1 MDNHNEK
8 NTEWIIAGNPDK
20 YDVVGAFRELG
31 TIDWTQSSNIN
42 VGDIVYIYVSNTVR
56 AIRFK
61 CKVNVVN
68 KVTPTIDDSKFNISG
83 DFDGT
88 KGRYMEL
95 EVLKEF
101 STDLFGKNALE
112 LHGFKSPMGPMRV
125 PAEVKE
131 YLDIVQQLLNAKEM
145 DPDSH
150 DATYEL
156 LREVVKS
163 YKKVGDLAQCD
174 YKDLNLVYL
183 ICVGTW
189 KQRLD
194 AKKKTVRES
203 HLPDDEKKRLEDLL
217 DTVWIRAQNGE
228 YTNNEGNDTNFGM
241 FGTGFY
247 TFQGKTDDKSPRDFI
262 QMCIDIMDMDDDDE
276 IFDRC
281 GQTLNNNFHGM
292 RAASASM
299 VLHCLKPMTFPIFN
313 SNMGADNIYVYF
325 NTGIKKKTEIYEYIN
340 NVKIVKAFRDQHF
353 KVKNYR
359 IFDMAAWNIGKAR
372 SHTNI
377 DYLGVLDYLDNNR
390 ELPYKNPET
399 AGLDALKKERLLGI
413 KARGQA
419 AVAEMKKMA
428 ELCKEKYGLDRCEP
442 MAWLDGSNT
451 KTRKYLWAQLKY
463 SKYANNPISIS
474 IFAEISPQLN
484 KARYRFSLEIKNDG
498 TDKKQMEMYHSY
510 LDMPLQPESSL
521 VYVVGSNEL
530 GKPDTVE
537 ETADEIKNKIQNGTY
552 KKVQICRVEE
562 WTSDTTNDYMENTM
576 LEAVGELIPY
586 YKHVIGDEEIEYY
599 PNISE
604 YDPGITAEEYERIL
618 SDENIVKCAWLDT
631 LHYLYLMGGIGTC
644 KQIAN
649 KYGNGA
655 AHYNTD
661 AINVAKAVHKETNCP
676 LCARD
681 TGENQYWPV
690 LFYGRDLADS
700 ADGVFSYKMREPL
713 MEAIKALEERGVFQ
727 EMKEANKEFDKNLI
741 LYGPPGTGKTYNSA
755 TYAVAIC
762 DGKSVDELTD
772 YDAVMTRY
780 NELKKAG
787 RIAFTTFHQSY
798 GYEEFIEGIKPII
811 DENKQDIG
819 YTIESGVFKEFCE
832 NAKSIVR
839 TKNGDSIDAGA
850 RIWKLTIMNGDLNQ
864 VKQECFEE
872 NNVRMG
878 FDIDSD
884 EARSFVEDVRLGDI
898 ILSFKTRKTIDG
910 IAIVTDEAAVLQDKS
925 MYKTARAV
933 KWLAKNIDEDITD
946 INNSKLLHR
955 MTFAKVPNMNV
966 KDVIKLAEKV
976 NPGLESTV
984 IEENTEP
991 HVFIIDEINRGNI
1004 SKIFGELITL
1014 IESTKRA
1021 GMSESASAI
1030 LPYSGDEFS
1039 VPSNVYILGTM
1050 NTADRSIALM
1060 DTALRRRFQFIE
1072 MMPDSDVLRKI
1083 HADKV
1088 EDLDVAAVLDKINE
1102 RITFLYDREHTIGH
1116 AFFTGLKDDATLAK
1130 LQSIFEKSV
1139 IPLLQEYFYEDYQK
1153 IQLVLGDNAK
1163 TDDNLKFI
1171 VDEKVVAKNI
1181 FKGNVEDVIDLPEK
1195 RYSINKAAF
1204 GNINSYKEIL

>member
-1 MDNHNEK
+1 MICLK
-8 NTEWIIAGNPDK
+8 QTKVTEWIISGNPEQ
-20 YDVVGAFRELG
+20 YNVVDAFHNLHRV
-31 TIDWTQSSNIN
+31 DWAQKANMTA
-42 VGDIVYIYVSNTVR
+42 GDIVYIYVSGNVK
-56 AIRFK
+56 AIKFK
-61 CKVNVVN
+61 CRVN
-68 KVTPTIDDSKFNISG
+68 KADLDEPDIDDGEYDLSG
-83 DFDGT
+83 QFDGT
-88 KGRYMEL
+88 AGRYMEL
-95 EVLKEF
+95 ELIEEYVGDEY
-101 STDLFGKNALE
+101 SREE
-112 LHGFKSPMGPMRV
+112 LMKHGFRSPQGPIRMPESVKQYLESIGGFEHRYPV
-125 PAEVKE
+125 NTAVWIATALFAAEVFDSNPTCSKTDM
-131 YLDIVQQLLNAKEM
+131 YFKQTVIVQRAQKMTEGSVANARCSQWCCADNDNSSNNYLRGDSEEDSSLRRLSLLDEFPEKTHPEGLNM
-145 DPDSH
+145 SD
-150 DATYEL
+150 EL
-156 LREVVKS
+156 TMNGNKMTMEELF
-163 YKKVGDLAQCD
+163 YF
-174 YKDLNLVYL
+174 
-183 ICVGTW
+183 
-189 KQRLD
+189 
-194 AKKKTVRES
+194 VREQY
-203 HLPDDEKKRLEDLL
+203 P
-217 DTVWIRAQNGE
+217 TII
-228 YTNNEGNDTNFGM
+228 GNDS
-241 FGTGFY
+241 
-247 TFQGKTDDKSPRDFI
+247 K
-262 QMCIDIMDMDDDDE
+262 
-276 IFDRC
+276 
-281 GQTLNNNFHGM
+281 
-292 RAASASM
+292 
-299 VLHCLKPMTFPIFN
+299 
-313 SNMGADNIYVYF
+313 
-325 NTGIKKKTEIYEYIN
+325 
-340 NVKIVKAFRDQHF
+340 
-353 KVKNYR
+353 
-359 IFDMAAWNIGKAR
+359 
-372 SHTNI
+372 I
-377 DYLGVLDYLDNNR
+377 DYIGVLDYLRDNTDV
-390 ELPYKNPET
+390 PYSKPD
-399 AGLDALKKERLLGI
+399 APGLAAEEVSRLLEV
-413 KARGQA
+413 KKKGQNA
-419 AVAEMKKMA
+419 IAELKKMA
-428 ELCKEKYGLDRCEP
+428 EAFAVRFKLEKC
-442 MAWLDGSNT
+442 MSMSWLDGSNT
-451 KTRKYLWAQLKY
+451 KTRRYLWAPLKY
-463 SKYANNPISIS
+463 GKYADNPVSVS
-474 IFAEISPQLN
+474 VFVEKRNSDTY
-484 KARYRFSLEIKNDG
+484 YRVSLEIKNDCD
-498 TDKKQMEMYHSY
+498 DKDIMKQYHSH
-510 LDMPLQPESSL
+510 LDIPLNVVAGL
-521 VYVVGSNEL
+521 VYVSGSNKW
-530 GKPDTVE
+530 GTPDILNKTQ
-537 ETADEIKNKIQNGTY
+537 DEIKQEVESGKL
-552 KKVQICRVEE
+552 KKMQICKYIDRKPDE
-562 WTSDTTNDYMENTM
+562 TNAYYHTEITKAIAAI
-576 LEAVGELIPY
+576 LPY
-586 YKHVIGDEEIEYY
+586 YEHVLGIEKIEYY
-599 PNISE
+599 PSLAE

-618 SDENIVKCAWLDT
+618 GDENIVKSAWLDT

-655 AHYNTD
+655 AHYNTN

-819 YTIESGVFKEFCE
+819 YTIEAGVFKEFCE

-839 TKNGDSIDAGA
+839 TKNSDSIDAGA

-878 FDIDSD
+878 FDMDSD
-884 EARSFVEDVRLGDI
+884 EARSFVEDVKLGDI

-910 IAIVTDEAAVLQDKS
+910 IAIVTDEAVELQDKR

-946 INNSKLLHR
+946 INNGKLLHR

-991 HVFIIDEINRGNI
+991 QVFIIDEINRGNI

-1014 IESTKRA
+1014 IENTKRT
-1021 GMSESASAI
+1021 GMSEAASAI

-1088 EDLDVAAVLDKINE
+1088 EDLDVAAMLDKINE

-1116 AFFTGLKDDATLAK
+1116 ALFTGLRVDASIDK
-1130 LQSIFEKSV
+1130 LKSIFEKSV

-1163 TDDNLKFI
+1163 SDDSLKFI
-1171 VDEKVVAKNI
+1171 LDEKVVAKNI

-1195 RYSINKAAF
+1195 KYSINSKAF
-1204 GNINSYKEIL
+1204 ENINSYKEIL

>member
-1 MDNHNEK
+1 MICLK
-8 NTEWIIAGNPDK
+8 QTKVTEWIISGNPEQ
-20 YDVVGAFRELG
+20 YNVVDAFHNLHRV
-31 TIDWTQSSNIN
+31 DWTQKANMTA
-42 VGDIVYIYVSNTVR
+42 GDIVYIYVSGNVK
-56 AIRFK
+56 AIKFK
-61 CKVNVVN
+61 CRVN
-68 KVTPTIDDSKFNISG
+68 KADLDEPDIDDREYDLSG
-83 DFDGT
+83 QFDGT
-88 KGRYMEL
+88 AGRYMEL
-95 EVLKEF
+95 ELIEEYEGDEY
-101 STDLFGKNALE
+101 SREE
-112 LHGFKSPMGPMRV
+112 LMKHGFRSPQGPIRMPESVKQYLESIGGVEHRYPV
-125 PAEVKE
+125 NTAVWIATALLAAEVFDSNPTCSKTDM
-131 YLDIVQQLLNAKEM
+131 YFKQTVIVQRAQKMTEGSVVNARCSQWCCADNNNSSNNYLRGDSEEDSSLRRLSLLDEFPEKTHPEGLNM
-145 DPDSH
+145 SD
-150 DATYEL
+150 EL
-156 LREVVKS
+156 TMNGNKMTMEELF
-163 YKKVGDLAQCD
+163 YF
-174 YKDLNLVYL
+174 
-183 ICVGTW
+183 
-189 KQRLD
+189 
-194 AKKKTVRES
+194 VREQY
-203 HLPDDEKKRLEDLL
+203 P
-217 DTVWIRAQNGE
+217 TII
-228 YTNNEGNDTNFGM
+228 GNDS
-241 FGTGFY
+241 
-247 TFQGKTDDKSPRDFI
+247 K
-262 QMCIDIMDMDDDDE
+262 
-276 IFDRC
+276 
-281 GQTLNNNFHGM
+281 
-292 RAASASM
+292 
-299 VLHCLKPMTFPIFN
+299 
-313 SNMGADNIYVYF
+313 
-325 NTGIKKKTEIYEYIN
+325 
-340 NVKIVKAFRDQHF
+340 
-353 KVKNYR
+353 
-359 IFDMAAWNIGKAR
+359 
-372 SHTNI
+372 I
-377 DYLGVLDYLDNNR
+377 DYIGVLDYLRDNTDV
-390 ELPYKNPET
+390 PYSKPD
-399 AGLDALKKERLLGI
+399 APGLAAEEVSRLLEV
-413 KARGQA
+413 KKKGQNA
-419 AVAEMKKMA
+419 IAELKKMA
-428 ELCKEKYGLDRCEP
+428 EAFAVRFKLEKC
-442 MAWLDGSNT
+442 MSMSWLDGSNT
-451 KTRKYLWAQLKY
+451 KTRRYLWAPLKY
-463 SKYANNPISIS
+463 GKYADNPVSVS
-474 IFAEISPQLN
+474 VFVEKRNSDTC
-484 KARYRFSLEIKNDG
+484 YRVSLEIKNDG
-498 TDKKQMEMYHSY
+498 ADKDIMKQYHSH
-510 LDMPLQPESSL
+510 LDIPLNVAAGL
-521 VYVVGSNEL
+521 VYVSGSNEW
-530 GKPDTVE
+530 GTPDILNKTK
-537 ETADEIKNKIQNGTY
+537 DEIKQEVESGKL
-552 KKVQICRVEE
+552 KKVQICKYIDRKPDE
-562 WTSDTTNDYMENTM
+562 TNAYYHTEITKAIAAI
-576 LEAVGELIPY
+576 LPY
-586 YKHVIGDEEIEYY
+586 YEHVLGIEKIEYY
-599 PNISE
+599 PSLAE

-618 SDENIVKCAWLDT
+618 GDENIVKSAWLDT

-655 AHYNTD
+655 AHYNTN

-864 VKQECFEE
+864 VKQKCFEE

-884 EARSFVEDVRLGDI
+884 EARSFVEDVKLGDI

-910 IAIVTDEAAVLQDKS
+910 IAIVTDEAAELQDKS

-946 INNSKLLHR
+946 INNGKLLHR

-984 IEENTEP
+984 IEENKEP

-1116 AFFTGLKDDATLAK
+1116 AFFTGLRDEASLAK

-1153 IQLVLGDNAK
+1153 IQFVLGDNAK
-1163 TDDNLKFI
+1163 SDDSLKFI
-1171 VDEKVVAKNI
+1171 LDEKVVAKNI

-1195 RYSINKAAF
+1195 RYSINKVAF
-1204 GNINSYKEIL
+1204 SNINSYKEIL

>member
-1 MDNHNEK
+1 MTSKEIVDAVISYVRDENAKYAILIDGTWGSGKTYLYENYLVDAIDSVEVGKNERK
-8 NTEWIIAGNPDK
+8 QN
-20 YDVVGAFRELG
+20 
-31 TIDWTQSSNIN
+31 
-42 VGDIVYIYVSNTVR
+42 VYISLYGISSIDSLAKQLITNYLIYVKGNG
-56 AIRFK
+56 
-61 CKVNVVN
+61 N
-68 KVTPTIDDSKFNISG
+68 KLVK
-83 DFDGT
+83 
-88 KGRYMEL
+88 KG
-95 EVLKEF
+95 LKPLAGIIGIASSAF
-101 STDLFGKNALE
+101 SFSIGPISTDLSNVFEKIEGSIDVKDMVICFDDLERCTIPINEFFGFVNNLIE
-112 LHGFKSPMGPMRV
+112 HC
-125 PAEVKE
+125 
-131 YLDIVQQLLNAKEM
+131 NC
-145 DPDSH
+145 
-150 DATYEL
+150 
-156 LREVVKS
+156 
-163 YKKVGDLAQCD
+163 KVIILA
-174 YKDLNLVYL
+174 
-183 ICVGTW
+183 
-189 KQRLD
+189 
-194 AKKKTVRES
+194 
-203 HLPDDEKKRLEDLL
+203 DEK
-217 DTVWIRAQNGE
+217 
-228 YTNNEGNDTNFGM
+228 
-241 FGTGFY
+241 
-247 TFQGKTDDKSPRDFI
+247 
-262 QMCIDIMDMDDDDE
+262 
-276 IFDRC
+276 
-281 GQTLNNNFHGM
+281 
-292 RAASASM
+292 
-299 VLHCLKPMTFPIFN
+299 
-313 SNMGADNIYVYF
+313 
-325 NTGIKKKTEIYEYIN
+325 
-340 NVKIVKAFRDQHF
+340 
-353 KVKNYR
+353 
-359 IFDMAAWNIGKAR
+359 NIGKIYAN
-372 SHTNI
+372 TNI
-377 DYLGVLDYLDNNR
+377 EEKYLTVISGNRKVVEYIGDGKNIKTKNKGLGKDTNGEITVEEVKKLNEMLYSENYL
-390 ELPYKNPET
+390 YKDIKEKVIGKTMLYYP
-399 AGLDALKKERLLGI
+399 ALKDVIKEVICGNEKSKGIIQEGQYNTDVPYSKPDAPGLAAEEVSRLLEV
-413 KARGQA
+413 KKKGQNA
-419 AVAEMKKMA
+419 IAELKKMA
-428 ELCKEKYGLDRCEP
+428 EAFAVRFKLEKC
-442 MAWLDGSNT
+442 MSMSWLDGSNT
-451 KTRKYLWAQLKY
+451 KTRRYLWAPLKY
-463 SKYANNPISIS
+463 GKYADNPVSVS
-474 IFAEISPQLN
+474 VFVEKRNSDTC
-484 KARYRFSLEIKNDG
+484 YRVSLEIKNDG
-498 TDKKQMEMYHSY
+498 DDKDIMKQYHSH
-510 LDMPLQPESSL
+510 LDIPLNVAAGL
-521 VYVVGSNEL
+521 VYVSVSGSNEW
-530 GKPDTVE
+530 GTPDILNKTQ
-537 ETADEIKNKIQNGTY
+537 DEIKQEVESGKL
-552 KKVQICRVEE
+552 KKVQICKYIDRKPDE
-562 WTSDTTNDYMENTM
+562 TNAYYHTEITKAIAAI
-576 LEAVGELIPY
+576 LPY
-586 YKHVIGDEEIEYY
+586 YDHVLGIEKIEYY
-599 PNISE
+599 PSLAE

-618 SDENIVKCAWLDT
+618 GDENIVKSAWLDT

-655 AHYNTD
+655 AHYNTN

-700 ADGVFSYKMREPL
+700 ADGVFSYKMRETL

-832 NAKSIVR
+832 KAKSIVR

-946 INNSKLLHR
+946 INNGKLLHR

-1088 EDLDVAAVLDKINE
+1088 EDLDVAAMLDKINE

-1116 AFFTGLKDDATLAK
+1116 AFFTGLKDDASLSK

-1163 TDDNLKFI
+1163 SDDNLKFI
-1171 VDEKVVAKNI
+1171 LDEKVVAKNI

-1195 RYSINKAAF
+1195 RYSINKVAF

>member
-1 MDNHNEK
+1 MK
-8 NTEWIIAGNPDK
+8 QTKVTEWIISGNPEQ
-20 YDVVGAFRELG
+20 YNVVDAFHNLYRV
-31 TIDWTQSSNIN
+31 DWTQKANMTA
-42 VGDIVYIYVSNTVR
+42 GDIVYIYVSGKVK
-56 AIRFK
+56 AIKFK
-61 CKVNVVN
+61 CRVN
-68 KVTPTIDDSKFNISG
+68 KADLDEPDIDDREYDLSG
-83 DFDGT
+83 QFDGT
-88 KGRYMEL
+88 AGRYMEL
-95 EVLKEF
+95 ELIEEYAGDEYSRKE
-101 STDLFGKNALE
+101 LMK
-112 LHGFKSPMGPMRV
+112 HGFRSPQGPIRMPESVKQYLESIGGVEHRYPV
-125 PAEVKE
+125 NTAVWIATALLAAEVFDSNPTCSKTDM
-131 YLDIVQQLLNAKEM
+131 YFKQTVIVQRAQKMTEGSVVNARCSQWCCADNNNSSNNYLRGDSEEDSSLRRLSLLDEFPEKTHPEGLNMSDKLTMNGNKMTME
-145 DPDSH
+145 
-150 DATYEL
+150 EL
-156 LREVVKS
+156 F
-163 YKKVGDLAQCD
+163 YF
-174 YKDLNLVYL
+174 
-183 ICVGTW
+183 
-189 KQRLD
+189 
-194 AKKKTVRES
+194 VREQY
-203 HLPDDEKKRLEDLL
+203 P
-217 DTVWIRAQNGE
+217 TII
-228 YTNNEGNDTNFGM
+228 GNDS
-241 FGTGFY
+241 
-247 TFQGKTDDKSPRDFI
+247 K
-262 QMCIDIMDMDDDDE
+262 
-276 IFDRC
+276 
-281 GQTLNNNFHGM
+281 
-292 RAASASM
+292 
-299 VLHCLKPMTFPIFN
+299 
-313 SNMGADNIYVYF
+313 
-325 NTGIKKKTEIYEYIN
+325 
-340 NVKIVKAFRDQHF
+340 
-353 KVKNYR
+353 
-359 IFDMAAWNIGKAR
+359 
-372 SHTNI
+372 I
-377 DYLGVLDYLDNNR
+377 DYIGVLDYLRDNTDV
-390 ELPYKNPET
+390 PYSKPD
-399 AGLDALKKERLLGI
+399 APGLAAEEVSRLLEV
-413 KARGQA
+413 KKKGQNA
-419 AVAEMKKMA
+419 IAELKKMA
-428 ELCKEKYGLDRCEP
+428 EAFAVRFKLEKC
-442 MAWLDGSNT
+442 MSMSWLDGSNT
-451 KTRKYLWAQLKY
+451 KTRRYLWAPLKY
-463 SKYANNPISIS
+463 GKYADNPVSVS
-474 IFAEISPQLN
+474 VFVEKRNSDTC
-484 KARYRFSLEIKNDG
+484 YRVSLEIKNDG
-498 TDKKQMEMYHSY
+498 ADKDIMKQYHSH
-510 LDMPLQPESSL
+510 LDIPLNVAAGL
-521 VYVVGSNEL
+521 VYVSGSNEW
-530 GKPDTVE
+530 GTPDILNKTQ
-537 ETADEIKNKIQNGTY
+537 DEIKQEVESGKL
-552 KKVQICRVEE
+552 KKVQICKYIDRKPDE
-562 WTSDTTNDYMENTM
+562 TNAYYHTEITKAIAAI
-576 LEAVGELIPY
+576 LPY
-586 YKHVIGDEEIEYY
+586 YEHVLGIEKIEYY
-599 PNISE
+599 PSLAE

-618 SDENIVKCAWLDT
+618 GDENIVKSAWLDT

-655 AHYNTD
+655 AHYNTN

-700 ADGVFSYKMREPL
+700 SDGVFSYKMREPL

-762 DGKSVDELTD
+762 DGKSVDELKD

-884 EARSFVEDVRLGDI
+884 EARSFVEDVKLGDI

-946 INNSKLLHR
+946 INNGKLLHR

-1116 AFFTGLKDDATLAK
+1116 AFFTGLKDDASLAK

-1153 IQLVLGDNAK
+1153 IQFVLGDNAK
-1163 TDDNLKFI
+1163 SDDSLKFI
-1171 VDEKVVAKNI
+1171 LDEKVVAKNI

-1195 RYSINKAAF
+1195 RYSINKVAF
-1204 GNINSYKEIL
+1204 SNINSYKEIL